1 MSNKGSKQKQSTPQT
16 TTGSFYYI
24 QPMAKFYDPLTN
36 MNRNDIV
43 WTSVDSKT
51 YESVKNDHTYMPYLG
66 TNEQEVI
73 LKRIREHMKN
83 KGTGGSS
90 SSAPNPPIQ
99 INIPKIDLNNPYL
112 INVNPNTFL
121 GKTLGVT
128 QSTTFVKS
136 SDKKIL
142 GKLSGQDLD
151 QTVINNWAKAYME
164 TLETN
169 EDDLAVVMHSYRKC
183 KTRYSDR
190 SEKFDR
196 KGEQGEYRPKYEK
209 ILGLWF
215 DDCKLKTGE
224 YPNET
229 VCVKYYIVTRCAPAF
244 QMLSSFPKLRSSRT
258 LPFFLPYLTLVEL
271 IKVDI
276 ALALQGIPDHHRPA
290 SLWNLVVEFNPK
302 TTTMDNLKIGL
313 AKGVIKDIAS
323 MLQLGSELER
333 LGTLE
338 DGISLIHIQWRET
351 FQGAIKQTKKKTAV
365 NFN

>member
-1 MSNKGSKQKQSTPQT
+1 
-16 TTGSFYYI
+16 
-24 QPMAKFYDPLTN
+24 MAKFYEPLTN
-36 MNRNDIV
+36 MNKNDAV
-43 WTSVDSKT
+43 WSSVDQQT
-51 YESVKNDHTYMPYLG
+51 YENAKKDPTYTPYIG
-66 TNEQEVI
+66 TNDQEET
-73 LKRIREHMKN
+73 LRRIREFMKS
-83 KGTGGSS
+83 KSTGGSS
-90 SSAPNPPIQ
+90 GSVPKPPIQ
-99 INIPKIDLNNPYL
+99 INIPKIDPNNPYVL
-112 INVNPNTFL
+112 NVNPNTFL
-121 GKTLGVT
+121 GKSLGIA

-151 QTVINNWAKAYME
+151 QAVINNWAKDYME

-169 EDDLAVVMHSYRKC
+169 EDDLAIVMHSYRKC

-190 SEKFDR
+190 NEKFDK

-215 DDCKLKTGE
+215 EDCKSKTGE

-229 VCVKYYIVTRCAPAF
+229 VCVKYYIITRCEPAF

-258 LPFFLPYLTLVEL
+258 LPYFLPYLTLVEL

-302 TTTMDNLKIGL
+302 NATMDNMKVGL
-313 AKGVIKDIAS
+313 AKGVIKDIAL
-323 MLQLGSELER
+323 MLNLGSELEK